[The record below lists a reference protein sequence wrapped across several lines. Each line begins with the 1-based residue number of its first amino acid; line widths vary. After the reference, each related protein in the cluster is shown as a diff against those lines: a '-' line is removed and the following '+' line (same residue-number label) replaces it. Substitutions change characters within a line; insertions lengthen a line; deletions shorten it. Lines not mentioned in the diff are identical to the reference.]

1 MSVVPLVSMFEA
13 QIFAFDWNATKR
25 WLPLMNGVVLA
36 PLPCLPWLSRLSRVT
51 ELSVRAELL
60 APIDSSGPVPAPQPS
75 ATAAEPAI
83 QTRLA
88 TFDMSMALLLS
99 LTRARLRRS
108 DGHGRWESRVGNAR
122 SGAFC
127 RPQTTG

>member
-51 ELSVRAELL
+51 VLSVTADSFVATDSVAD
-60 APIDSSGPVPAPQPS
+60 APHPS
-75 ATAAEPAI
+75 ATA
-83 QTRLA
+83 QLVMLTRFA
-88 TFDMSMALLLS
+88 TLQLMCMGLLLV
-99 LTRARLRRS
+99 
-108 DGHGRWESRVGNAR
+108 E
-122 SGAFC
+122 GA
-127 RPQTTG
+127 